1 MLTCLI
7 EYFVFFYQKL
17 IKTMTQL
24 FWGVK
29 LNEITRDLPLLS
41 TQVCLYFHHKLFRG
55 NRVTKVDAG
64 SFDAF
69 NSPNLAPLA
78 NAEVDIKSN

>member
-1 MLTCLI
+1 MK
-7 EYFVFFYQKL
+7 Q
-17 IKTMTQL
+17 
-24 FWGVK
+24 
-29 LNEITRDLPLLS
+29 NEKGPSILS

-78 NAEVDIKSN
+78 NAEVDIKSNLIWFT